1 MRSILVFLAV
11 FAVFIAGGF
20 FLCAASGLTR
30 GTTTYGQQ
38 MGRVMLFGL
47 VFSLAPAVADGIC
60 GDRL

>member
-11 FAVFIAGGF
+11 FGFFVAGGF
-20 FLCAASGLTR
+20 FLCAASGLTW

-38 MGRVMLFGL
+38 MGRVMLLGL
-47 VFSLAPAVADGIC
+47 VFSFVAAVADGIY